1 MTFPLSRPK
10 AVADLARTA
19 LDVEADAD
27 EREALAR
34 HLGLVSLERLE
45 AELLI
50 SPENGMIV
58 VRGTLHAELTQS
70 CVITLEP
77 VKSRIDA
84 SIQRHFGPDVR
95 EGAGDDDVELTLESA
110 DSPDPVIDGVID
122 VGHVVAE
129 QLALEINPFPRAPGA
144 DFGGF
149 ESDVRVKDKG
159 GEAFA
164 ALAALKDK
172 LEKKS

>member
-1 MTFPLSRPK
+1 MICPLSRPK
-10 AVADLARTA
+10 AMADLAETA
-19 LDVEADAD
+19 LDVEADAE
-27 EREALAR
+27 ERRALAR

-50 SPENGMIV
+50 SPEDGLIG

-70 CVITLEP
+70 CVVTLEP

-84 SIQRHFGPDVR
+84 SIQRYFGPDDR
-95 EGAGDDDVELTLESA
+95 EGAGDVELTLESA
-110 DSPDPVIDGVID
+110 DPPDPVIDGVID
-122 VGHVVAE
+122 LGHVVAE
-129 QLALEINPFPRAPGA
+129 QLALEINPFPRAPDA

-149 ESDVRVKDKG
+149 ESEVIVKEKG
-159 GEAFA
+159 GRAFA

>member
-1 MTFPLSRPK
+1 MTCPLSRPM
-10 AVADLARTA
+10 AVAGLAETA
-19 LDVEADAD
+19 LDVEADAE

-45 AELLI
+45 AALLI
-50 SPENGMIV
+50 SPEGGMIG

-70 CVITLEP
+70 CVVTLEP

-84 SIQRHFGPDVR
+84 SIQRLFGPNDR
-95 EGAGDDDVELTLESA
+95 DGAGDEDVELTLESD
-110 DSPDPVIDGVID
+110 DSPDPIIDGVID
-122 VGHVVAE
+122 VGHAVAE
-129 QLALEINPFPRAPGA
+129 QLALEIDPFPRAPGA

-149 ESDVRVKDKG
+149 KSEETGKG
-159 GEAFA
+159 KGRGAFA